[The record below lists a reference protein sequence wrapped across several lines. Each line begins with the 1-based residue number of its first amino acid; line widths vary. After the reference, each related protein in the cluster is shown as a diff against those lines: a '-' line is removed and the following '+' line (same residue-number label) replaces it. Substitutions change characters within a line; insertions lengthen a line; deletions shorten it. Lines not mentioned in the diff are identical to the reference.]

1 MAMYVFVCVHFPILM
16 CQSHGYACWR
26 AYTEKER
33 ERERKRERKKERER
47 ERKKERKKDPY
58 SMLAALRPL
67 SVLCE
72 RRASVHYFAELHQ
85 RCLPGLL

>member
-1 MAMYVFVCVHFPILM
+1 MDM
-16 CQSHGYACWR
+16 R
-26 AYTEKER
+26 AGAR
-33 ERERKRERKKERER
+33 IQRKKERER
-47 ERKKERKKDPY
+47 EREKERKKEREKERKRDPY

>member
-47 ERKKERKKDPY
+47 ERKKEREGERETKKNVENRPY
-58 SMLAALRPL
+58 S
-67 SVLCE
+67 
-72 RRASVHYFAELHQ
+72 
-85 RCLPGLL
+85 